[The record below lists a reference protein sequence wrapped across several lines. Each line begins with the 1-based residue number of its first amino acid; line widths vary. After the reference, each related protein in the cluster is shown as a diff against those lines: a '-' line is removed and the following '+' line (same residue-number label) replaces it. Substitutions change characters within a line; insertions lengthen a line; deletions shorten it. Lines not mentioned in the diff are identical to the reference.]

1 MASASNGV
9 SITNMQFSSLDVPSE
24 RKNNLGTANQAF
36 LETEI
41 SEADRK
47 YSAVGENTEQ
57 KLDQEGY
64 ARKSPLN
71 REDMNTDIHD
81 DTRKVNLKETR
92 TSPLIL
98 TGLQYKVDDCP
109 PWHTTILLGFQHYLM
124 LLSSNLATPAIFA
137 TIMCAAGNKHV
148 TSTLMGNMLFACG
161 LGTVL
166 QTLFGSRLPIVQC
179 PAFAYVVP
187 MLAMIEIEEF
197 ACPDFAAVANSTA
210 ANNLLSEEVYWT
222 TRLNMLAGS
231 GIVAAVVEIII
242 GASGIINILLRFIG
256 PLTVAPTIMMIG
268 LGVTKLGFELAG
280 KHWGIGLGTIIL
292 IVLLSECIP
301 SFSMK
306 VPCRCKMC
314 PAKTNVVFHKMFSV
328 IISVCVMWLLCHI
341 LTVTN
346 VFPEDETVYGYE
358 ARTDLRTD
366 FLRVAPWFSFPYPG
380 KFGLPV
386 FNTAMFVGMIA
397 GVLTSIIES
406 IGDYY
411 TCARIAGAVPP
422 PPSAVNRGILL
433 EGIDCILAILVGSG
447 FGVTSCSQNI
457 GVISLTKVGSRRVVL
472 VAGLML
478 MFFGC
483 FSKMSAFVV
492 TVPDPIIGAAFIVLF
507 AVLTAVGGSNLQ
519 YVDLNSPRN
528 MIVLGMSLFVGLA
541 LPQWLTDNQDLFL
554 QLASG
559 PRQVITALLGN
570 NIFMACFTAVILDN
584 LMPGTAEERG
594 IFAWREVF
602 EDGGEDA
609 AGDDN
614 NNTMT
619 LRTYDLPIGMNYIRK
634 WKWTYYLP
642 FSPTFLGMDACCPN
656 DNS

>member
-1 MASASNGV
+1 MSSASNGITLRAIRHTDGTENQPKGGPGEGKINPGFSFTDSEETLNAKNV
-9 SITNMQFSSLDVPSE
+9 SHDISTDRVPGHDAKE
-24 RKNNLGTANQAF
+24 
-36 LETEI
+36 E
-41 SEADRK
+41 
-47 YSAVGENTEQ
+47 
-57 KLDQEGY
+57 
-64 ARKSPLN
+64 KS
-71 REDMNTDIHD
+71 
-81 DTRKVNLKETR
+81 KLKESCAPQT
-92 TSPLIL
+92 L
-98 TGLQYKVDDCP
+98 TGLEYKVDDCP

-137 TIMCAAGNKHV
+137 TIMCASGNKQV

-161 LGTVL
+161 IGTVL
-166 QTLFGSRLPIVQC
+166 QTVFGSRLPIVQC

-187 MLAMIEIEEF
+187 MLAMIDIEEF
-197 ACPDFAAVANSTA
+197 ACPDFTAAGNSTTGDTQ
-210 ANNLLSEEVYWT
+210 LSQDEYWK

-231 GIVAAVVEIII
+231 GMVAAVVEILI
-242 GASGIINILLRFIG
+242 GASGLINILLRFIG

-268 LGVTKLGFELAG
+268 LGVTELGFELAG
-280 KHWGIGLGTIIL
+280 KHWGIALGTLIL

-301 SFSMK
+301 KFSIK
-306 VPCRCKMC
+306 VPCRCSRC
-314 PAKTNVVFHKMFSV
+314 PDKTEIVFHKMFSV
-328 IISVCVMWLLCHI
+328 IISVCVMWFLCFI
-341 LTVTN
+341 LTVSN
-346 VFPEDETVYGYE
+346 AFPTDEKAYGYE

-366 FLRVAPWFSFPYPG
+366 FIHDAPWFSFPYPG
-380 KFGLPV
+380 KFGVPV

-433 EGIDCILAILVGSG
+433 EGVDCILAILVGSG

-457 GVISLTKVGSRRVVL
+457 GVISLTKVGSRRVVF
-472 VAGLML
+472 VAGILL

-528 MIVLGMSLFVGLA
+528 MIVMGMALFVGLA
-541 LPQWLTDNQDLFL
+541 LPPWLTANQNLFQ
-554 QLASG
+554 QLDSG
-559 PRQVITALLGN
+559 SRQVVTALLGN
-570 NIFMACFTAVILDN
+570 NIFMACFTAILLDN
-584 LMPGTAEERG
+584 LMPGTVEERG
-594 IFAWREVF
+594 LVAWRQVNEN
-602 EDGGEDA
+602 
-609 AGDDN
+609 AGSDPDDDN
-614 NNTMT
+614 NNMMT
-619 LRTYDLPIGMNYIRK
+619 LKTYDLPFGMEYLRK

-642 FSPTFLGMDACCPN
+642 FCPTFLGMGKCCSKEDDHQLSASN
-656 DNS
+656 GYKV